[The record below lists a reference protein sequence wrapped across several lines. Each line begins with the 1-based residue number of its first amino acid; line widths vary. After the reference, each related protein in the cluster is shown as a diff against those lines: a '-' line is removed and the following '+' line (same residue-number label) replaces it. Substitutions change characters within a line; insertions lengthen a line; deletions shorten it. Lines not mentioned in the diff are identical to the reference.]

1 MLSIIEI
8 AFALS
13 AAAYIV
19 LLVTVLVYYANNKR
33 EQQEIAKL
41 NIGWPIFENL
51 SKD

>member
-1 MLSIIEI
+1 MLNTIEI

-19 LLVTVLVYYANNKR
+19 LLTTVVVFYANKKK

-41 NIGWPIFENL
+41 NISWPIFENL
-51 SKD
+51 S